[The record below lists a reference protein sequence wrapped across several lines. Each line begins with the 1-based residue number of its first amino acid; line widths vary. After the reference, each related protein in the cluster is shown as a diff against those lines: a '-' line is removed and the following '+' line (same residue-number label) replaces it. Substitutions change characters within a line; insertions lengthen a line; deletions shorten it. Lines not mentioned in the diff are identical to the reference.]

1 RLVLFDRDNRR
12 AVQYDTGGTDR
23 LRLARAPPDDRP
35 GQRCCRGSGPGGRGG
50 RRDRGRHVVRA
61 PHLVSF
67 VVSAAADVVMGALD
81 ALKARDWEA
90 FANRLHP
97 DVVHRTPGVPEPIL
111 GRDAFVLL
119 SRQAV
124 ARAPDVSFAIERLVT
139 EGDTVVVIGEWTFTG
154 PAGRVRQPSVS
165 VIDLQDGLIWRD
177 LEYLGLAT

>member
-1 RLVLFDRDNRR
+1 M
-12 AVQYDTGGTDR
+12 T
-23 LRLARAPPDDRP
+23 
-35 GQRCCRGSGPGGRGG
+35 
-50 RRDRGRHVVRA
+50 
-61 PHLVSF
+61 
-67 VVSAAADVVMGALD
+67 SAAAVVKGALD
-81 ALKARDWEA
+81 ALEARDWDG
-90 FANRLHP
+90 FARRLHP

-124 ARAPDVSFAIERLVT
+124 ARAPDVSFEIERLVT

-154 PAGRVRQPSVS
+154 PQGRVRQPSVS